1 MKINAFLVYTL
12 YSVADLDLQISG
24 GGGGHPDPWSKN
36 KGGVGGGRVSP
47 GSDTETVHYK
57 WCLDK
62 SVGQSENDLERGFV

>member
-1 MKINAFLVYTL
+1 M
-12 YSVADLDLQISG
+12 G

-36 KGGVGGGRVSP
+36 KGGVGGARVSP